1 MCLSGLNLDEICGLD
16 EREIFLAVAAWSEV
30 PGCPGLRLG
39 LIGFFTCFFLV
50 FYESSHQN
58 TTNRFFSGNPGK
70 GSIFYHSMCFRC
82 SKKIL
87 KEVFH
92 GIPPCSYLFVDSLW
106 FSVRVCVCVF
116 HFACCPSQHSRR
128 DTQTTF
134 QNVDINQDPA
144 ESGVNDTP

>member
-106 FSVRVCVCVF
+106 FSVRVCVCFILLV
-116 HFACCPSQHSRR
+116 AQVNILDATPKQPSKMLTS
-128 DTQTTF
+128 TKIL
-134 QNVDINQDPA
+134 QNL
-144 ESGVNDTP
+144 G